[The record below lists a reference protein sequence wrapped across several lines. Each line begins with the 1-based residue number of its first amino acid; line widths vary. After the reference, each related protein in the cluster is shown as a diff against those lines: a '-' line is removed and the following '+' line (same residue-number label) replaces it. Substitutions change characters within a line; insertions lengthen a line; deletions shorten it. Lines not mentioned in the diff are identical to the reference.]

1 MVLVSLC
8 IDCIVAL
15 DVLDQDMCDAC
26 MDEAG
31 L

>member
-1 MVLVSLC
+1 MSAFCL
-8 IDCIVAL
+8 DCIVAL
-15 DVLDQDMCDAC
+15 DVFDQDMCEGC

>member
-1 MVLVSLC
+1 MAGFCL
-8 IDCIVAL
+8 DCIVAL
-15 DVLDQDMCDAC
+15 DVYDQDMCDGC

>member
-1 MVLVSLC
+1 MSAFCL
-8 IDCIVAL
+8 DCIVAL
-15 DVLDQDMCDAC
+15 DVLDQDMCNGC